1 MDPHTEFAGSIAT
14 LKRRLH
20 EAIEPTVIGL
30 GAEIDLLLVALL
42 ARGHALLEGVPGIA
56 KTLLARSFAAALGAE
71 FQRIQFTPDLL
82 PADVTGGTIFDR
94 RTGEFVLRKG
104 PVFTQVLLADEINR
118 SPAKT
123 QSALLEAMQERQ
135 VTIDGKSMPLPDP
148 FMVLATQN
156 PVEEEG
162 VYRLPE
168 AQLDR
173 FLVRVPFPYP
183 SLEDEMTILRTHAC
197 RTALAEAVATV
208 EDVRRCQAAMEE
220 IPIGDGV
227 LRTAGELARETRR
240 HPAILLGLSPRASL
254 SLVTAARVRAALDGR
269 AFVIHEDVRALLDPV
284 LSHRLIL
291 KPEAEMDGLE
301 PRAILEEIFGRLDL
315 WEAR

>member
-1 MDPHTEFAGSIAT
+1 MDQHIESAGAFAA
-14 LKRRLH
+14 LKSRLH
-20 EAIEPTVIGL
+20 AAIEPVVIGL
-30 GAEIDLLLVALL
+30 EVEIDLLLAALL
-42 ARGHALLEGVPGIA
+42 ARGHALLEGVPGVA

-82 PADVTGGTIFDR
+82 PADVTGGTILDR

-104 PVFTQVLLADEINR
+104 PLFTQVLLADEINR

-123 QSALLEAMQERQ
+123 QAALLEAMQERQ
-135 VTIDGKSMPLPDP
+135 VTLDGRSLPLPDP
-148 FMVLATQN
+148 FLVLATQN

-183 SLEDEMTILRTHAC
+183 SLADEMRILRTHA
-197 RTALAEAVATV
+197 RAQAPPQAVATV
-208 EDVRRCQAAMEE
+208 AEIRQAQAALEE
-220 IPIGDGV
+220 IPVCDGV

-254 SLVTAARVRAALDGR
+254 SLVTAARARAALEGR
-269 AFVIHEDVRALLDPV
+269 PFVIHEDLRALLDPV

-291 KPEAEMDGLE
+291 KPEAEMDGLKA
-301 PRAILEEIFGRLDL
+301 RAVLEEIFGRLDL
-315 WEAR
+315 WETR